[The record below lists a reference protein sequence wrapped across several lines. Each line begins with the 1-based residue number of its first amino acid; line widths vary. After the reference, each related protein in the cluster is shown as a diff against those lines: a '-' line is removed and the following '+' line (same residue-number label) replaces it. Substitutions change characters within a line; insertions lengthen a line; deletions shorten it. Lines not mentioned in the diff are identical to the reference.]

1 MVSAAFVAI
10 TVQVVPPSCALST
23 LSTPLAG
30 SIEQAAVLV
39 STMLHVML
47 PSPEPLRASRS
58 RVEP

>member
-1 MVSAAFVAI
+1 MVSAAFVAM
-10 TVQVVPPSCALST
+10 TVQVVVPPCALST
-23 LSTPLAG
+23 LSTPLA